1 MNWQLFVAVRY
12 LIARKKVR
20 FISLIGM
27 ISVAGVAVGV
37 AALIIV
43 MGVMT
48 GFDEDLKEKIVGTY
62 SHIEITSDYGID
74 PSAQIAE
81 KIMDAGNVIGV
92 SFFLNGQALI
102 RKSDSV
108 MGAIVKG
115 VDIEKELNVTRLRE
129 YLKSGT
135 LDLKCGGAIIGSEL
149 AHKMRLKPGDK
160 FSLASSACVDGRD
173 FMVSGTFSSGRYDYD
188 MNMIY
193 VDIASAQEL
202 FSAKGLV
209 SGAAAKI
216 DNVRDVNDVKRSLQ
230 ASLGAP
236 YTVRSWTDLD
246 KNLLEALKLEKTV
259 MFVILALIVMVACF
273 NIASGLIMTVL
284 DKTKDI
290 GILKAVGASSA
301 DVMVIFALQ
310 GGITGIVETS
320 LGSVAGIA
328 ACWALKTFKF
338 INLPRDVYY
347 IDKLPVKMEI
357 TDILLIVVSSILISL
372 LSAIYPAAQASKL
385 DPVEALRCE

>member
-1 MNWQLFVAVRY
+1 
-12 LIARKKVR
+12 
-20 FISLIGM
+20 
-27 ISVAGVAVGV
+27 
-37 AALIIV
+37 
-43 MGVMT
+43 
-48 GFDEDLKEKIVGTY
+48 
-62 SHIEITSDYGID
+62 
-74 PSAQIAE
+74 
-81 KIMDAGNVIGV
+81 
-92 SFFLNGQALI
+92 
-102 RKSDSV
+102 
-108 MGAIVKG
+108 
-115 VDIEKELNVTRLRE
+115 
-129 YLKSGT
+129 
-135 LDLKCGGAIIGSEL
+135 
-149 AHKMRLKPGDK
+149 
-160 FSLASSACVDGRD
+160 
-173 FMVSGTFSSGRYDYD
+173 
-188 MNMIY
+188 
-193 VDIASAQEL
+193 
-202 FSAKGLV
+202 
-209 SGAAAKI
+209 
-216 DNVRDVNDVKRSLQ
+216 
-230 ASLGAP
+230 
-236 YTVRSWTDLD
+236 
-246 KNLLEALKLEKTV
+246 

-310 GGITGIVETS
+310 GGITGIVGTS